1 VYSEDVTKGR
11 MVSKESK
18 LFISQEIE
26 KRKGVL
32 FGAFS
37 ESLKKQ
43 DKVAMWQEVYEVGKS
58 CGAFDGKEWTYIRD
72 VFWPNV
78 RKTTMVSTAYI

>member
-1 VYSEDVTKGR
+1 

-26 KRKGVL
+26 KHKRVL
-32 FGAFS
+32 FSAFS

-43 DKVAMWQEVYEVGKS
+43 DKMATWQEVYEVGKS

-72 VFWPNV
+72 VFWPNL
-78 RKTTMVSTAYI
+78 RKTTMVSTSYI